1 MTTFELA
8 ERRITQ
14 IRAMTFARMQ
24 NAHALLTGG
33 CEQVLTGLDG
43 GTQMADIIAEHL
55 AKSPRLQKI
64 TLHVDQQQGGSGH
77 FKRNGIGLRLS

>member
-43 GTQMADIIAEHL
+43 GT
-55 AKSPRLQKI
+55 
-64 TLHVDQQQGGSGH
+64 
-77 FKRNGIGLRLS
+77 